1 MTHEPLRIDFDQF
14 LADPQQVFELVRR
27 RGEPILVERDGETHR
42 LEQELPRGPWNDTDV
57 DKLMADLR
65 GRRGQN
71 SGGRRA

>member
-27 RGEPILVERDGETHR
+27 RGGPVLVERDGETYR

-65 GRRGQN
+65 GQRGQN
-71 SGGRRA
+71 SGGRPA